1 MATVS
6 QSSNQTDFTFSYFG
20 QRLSNIIERKTAKHC
35 NNFKVYKK
43 SSKVVAKRNT
53 LKNLDFQLLLSR
65 PATIHQHY

>member
-1 MATVS
+1 MVTVS

-20 QRLSNIIERKTAKHC
+20 HRLSNIIVRKTAKHSKNC
-35 NNFKVYKK
+35 NVYKK

-53 LKNLDFQLLLSR
+53 LKSWDFGLLLSR